1 MELERILITELRYF
15 GDVLLTT
22 PLIGFLRKKYPNA
35 RIDAL
40 VYHSTREMLT
50 GNPDLDNV
58 YTIDQKW
65 KKMGVKKQL
74 SAEIN
79 LLKTLK
85 ANHYDTL
92 LHLTTHN
99 RGMWLARILKPKRS
113 ISCPKHFGG
122 LNFYNKSFTH
132 MASLVLPRERHI
144 AKFNMDHLRALGV
157 VVPEEEVP
165 GLKLTIPDEARA
177 EAAKLVGGLK
187 DYVLV
192 HPAARFF
199 FKCWTEERT
208 AEMLDRLASQGE
220 KIVITSGPSD
230 EERTMIE
237 KIVSLLKVAK
247 PIVLIGKTP
256 SMKTFAALIDDA
268 KLLIGVDSAPA
279 HMAAALQT
287 PEVILFGATIPGR
300 WRPWE
305 NNASRVV
312 ISPGRCHFCEQRG
325 CGRCGIS
332 ECMREIRVEDVMEAA
347 NELLEHRDIPDAY
360 RKTVYGPNDRF
371 PTYS

>member
-144 AKFNMDHLRALGV
+144 AQFNMDHLRALGV

-177 EAAKLVGGLK
+177 EA
-187 DYVLV
+187 
-192 HPAARFF
+192 
-199 FKCWTEERT
+199 
-208 AEMLDRLASQGE
+208 
-220 KIVITSGPSD
+220 
-230 EERTMIE
+230 
-237 KIVSLLKVAK
+237 AK

>member
-1 MELERILITELRYF
+1 
-15 GDVLLTT
+15 
-22 PLIGFLRKKYPNA
+22 
-35 RIDAL
+35 
-40 VYHSTREMLT
+40 
-50 GNPDLDNV
+50 
-58 YTIDQKW
+58 
-65 KKMGVKKQL
+65 
-74 SAEIN
+74 
-79 LLKTLK
+79 
-85 ANHYDTL
+85 
-92 LHLTTHN
+92 
-99 RGMWLARILKPKRS
+99 
-113 ISCPKHFGG
+113 
-122 LNFYNKSFTH
+122 
-132 MASLVLPRERHI
+132 
-144 AKFNMDHLRALGV
+144 
-157 VVPEEEVP
+157 
-165 GLKLTIPDEARA
+165 
-177 EAAKLVGGLK
+177 
-187 DYVLV
+187 VLV